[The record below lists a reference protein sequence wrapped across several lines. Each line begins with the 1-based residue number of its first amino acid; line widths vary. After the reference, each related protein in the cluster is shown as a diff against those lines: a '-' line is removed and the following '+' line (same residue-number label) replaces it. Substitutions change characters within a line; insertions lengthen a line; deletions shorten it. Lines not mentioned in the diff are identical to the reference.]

1 MTSLAEAYEHRDRPA
16 ANRPR
21 LLAGSGL
28 VGVGAAIGVLA
39 LLVVSTDL
47 FAAVVSQPF
56 GARLAGGVLGGIAVP
71 LALVGVF
78 VVLPA
83 SQRVR
88 AAAAISVGVCLLGV
102 ALFWHAYPSHW
113 AGYGDD
119 LTLLVSGVYLLGLML
134 ALWSLFAAVVNFKTR
149 NAPGGML
156 ELNVVRRGRTK
167 VVEVERG
174 GGFGSVGLFGSTP
187 DGSVETQTNRPGR
200 SSSTS
205 PSTAGSAPGSAA
217 SASDD
222 ATVTRSAGG
231 SGSTGIASSTGTA
244 SSTRGG
250 LGASGTGTAGDVG
263 VARLDTGSAG
273 SNASGSNAAGPE
285 SPGPRSSGPTAAT
298 DTPDPAASGSGTV
311 AATSDGGSSTRDLHS
326 PLDDGP
332 GHGAH
337 GRRDRGATGGRRSVA
352 ESADRYCGNC
362 THFQYV
368 RDDGAIV
375 PYCGAHDERMD
386 DMDPCEEW
394 APNRS

>member
-1 MTSLAEAYEHRDRPA
+1 MTSLAEAYEHRDPPV

-28 VGVGAAIGVLA
+28 VGIGAAIGVLA

-47 FAAVVSQPF
+47 FGAIVSQPF
-56 GARLAGGVLGGIAVP
+56 GARLAGGILGGIAVP

-167 VVEVERG
+167 VVEVEQG

-187 DGSVETQTNRPGR
+187 DGSVETQTNRPSAP
-200 SSSTS
+200 SSSTARS
-205 PSTAGSAPGSAA
+205 QPGPA
-217 SASDD
+217 SRATDD
-222 ATVTRSAGG
+222 ATVTRTAGP
-231 SGSTGIASSTGTA
+231 SGSTGSSADGG
-244 SSTRGG
+244 GG
-250 LGASGTGTAGDVG
+250 LGPTGTGPAGDVG
-263 VARLDTGSAG
+263 VDRLDAGSTGSDSRG
-273 SNASGSNAAGPE
+273 SARSGPNASGPA
-285 SPGPRSSGPTAAT
+285 PRASGP
-298 DTPDPAASGSGTV
+298 DPGSGASGPV
-311 AATSDGGSSTRDLHS
+311 AATSDGGSTTTDLRSPMDADPSRGSGTGGST
-326 PLDDGP
+326 
-332 GHGAH
+332 AK
-337 GRRDRGATGGRRSVA
+337 GGRRSVA
-352 ESADRYCGNC
+352 KSADRYCGNC
-362 THFQYV
+362 SHFQYV
-368 RDDGAIV
+368 REGGAIV

-394 APNRS
+394 VPNRS